1 MNDLTLNNTYDG
13 KFYKQQ
19 IEFNKNLLKFG
30 KPPERKKAKRNLLE
44 LRGRLLFEKRMAEN
58 QISRLTN
65 ID

>member
-30 KPPERKKAKRNLLE
+30 KPRERKKAKRNLLE

>member
-30 KPPERKKAKRNLLE
+30 KPRERKKAKRNLLE
-44 LRGRLLFEKRMAEN
+44 LRGRLLFEKRME
-58 QISRLTN
+58 LL
-65 ID
+65 